1 MGSEMFIRDSHKEKV
16 NARELLVQALY
27 EYSFGHNE
35 AKSIE
40 ESFRKDFTKTKV
52 DYIFFRNTF
61 NHITENIQQL
71 KETILESAEFEV
83 FGIKSIETMEEN
95 ILLIIMAENE
105 LDETPREI
113 LIDEG
118 VRLSKKFCSENSYKF
133 INATLEKILES

>member
-1 MGSEMFIRDSHKEKV
+1 MKNLSQHKEKV
-16 NARELLVQALY
+16 NARELLVEALY

-61 NHITENIQQL
+61 NYIVENIVQL
-71 KETILESAEFEV
+71 KETILESAELEV
-83 FGIKSIETMEEN
+83 FGIKSIEIMEEN
-95 ILLIIMAENE
+95 ILLIIMAENT

>member
-1 MGSEMFIRDSHKEKV
+1 MKNLSQHKEKV

-61 NHITENIQQL
+61 NHITENIKKL
-71 KETILESAEFEV
+71 KETILESAELEV

-95 ILLIIMAENE
+95 ILLIIMAENA

-133 INATLEKILES
+133 INATLEKILGS

>member
-1 MGSEMFIRDSHKEKV
+1 MKNLSQHKEKV

-61 NHITENIQQL
+61 NHITENIKQL
-71 KETILESAEFEV
+71 KETILESAELEF

-95 ILLIIMAENE
+95 ILLIIMAESA

>member
-1 MGSEMFIRDSHKEKV
+1 MKNLSQHKEKV

-61 NHITENIQQL
+61 NHITENIKQL
-71 KETILESAEFEV
+71 KETILESAELEV

-95 ILLIIMAENE
+95 ILLIIMAENA

-133 INATLEKILES
+133 INATLEIILES

>member
-1 MGSEMFIRDSHKEKV
+1 MKNLSQHKEKV

-61 NHITENIQQL
+61 NHITENIKQL
-71 KETILESAEFEV
+71 KETILESAELEV

-95 ILLIIMAENE
+95 ILLIIMAENA
-105 LDETPREI
+105 LDETPKEI

-118 VRLSKKFCSENSYKF
+118 VRLSKKSCSENSYKF

>member
-1 MGSEMFIRDSHKEKV
+1 MKNLSQHKEKV

-61 NHITENIQQL
+61 NHITENIKQL
-71 KETILESAEFEV
+71 KETILESAELEI

-95 ILLIIMAENE
+95 ILLIIMAENA
-105 LDETPREI
+105 LDQTPREI

>member
-1 MGSEMFIRDSHKEKV
+1 MKNLSQHKEKV

-61 NHITENIQQL
+61 NHITENIKQL
-71 KETILESAEFEV
+71 KENILESAELEV

-95 ILLIIMAENE
+95 ILFIIMAENA

>member
-1 MGSEMFIRDSHKEKV
+1 MKNLSQHKEKV

-35 AKSIE
+35 ARSIE

-61 NHITENIQQL
+61 NYIAENIVQL
-71 KETILESAEFEV
+71 KETILESAELEV
-83 FGIKSIETMEEN
+83 FGIKSIEIMEEN
-95 ILLIIMAENE
+95 ILLIIMAENT

>member
-1 MGSEMFIRDSHKEKV
+1 MKNLRQYKEKV

-52 DYIFFRNTF
+52 DYIFFRNIF
-61 NHITENIQQL
+61 NHITENIVKL

-83 FGIKSIETMEEN
+83 FGIKSIEIMEEN
-95 ILLIIMAENE
+95 IILIIMAESS

>member
-1 MGSEMFIRDSHKEKV
+1 MKNLSRHKEKV

-35 AKSIE
+35 PKSIE

-61 NHITENIQQL
+61 NHITENIKQL
-71 KETILESAEFEV
+71 KETILESAELEV
-83 FGIKSIETMEEN
+83 FGIKSIEIMEEN
-95 ILLIIMAENE
+95 ILLIIMAEST

>member
-1 MGSEMFIRDSHKEKV
+1 MKNLSQHKEKV

-71 KETILESAEFEV
+71 KETILASAEFEV

-95 ILLIIMAENE
+95 ILLIIMAESA

>member
-1 MGSEMFIRDSHKEKV
+1 MKNLSQHKEKV

-61 NHITENIQQL
+61 NHITENIKQL
-71 KETILESAEFEV
+71 KETILESAELEV
-83 FGIKSIETMEEN
+83 FGIKSIETMEQN
-95 ILLIIMAENE
+95 ILFIIMAENA
-105 LDETPREI
+105 LDHTPREI

>member
-1 MGSEMFIRDSHKEKV
+1 MKNLSRHKEKV

-35 AKSIE
+35 AESTE
-40 ESFRKDFTKTKV
+40 ESFRKDFTKSKV

-61 NHITENIQQL
+61 NYITENITQL
-71 KETILESAEFEV
+71 KETILESAELGV
-83 FGIKSIETMEEN
+83 FGIKSIEIMEEN
-95 ILLIIMAENE
+95 IILVIIAESA
-105 LDETPREI
+105 LDQTPKEV

>member
-1 MGSEMFIRDSHKEKV
+1 MKNLSQHKEKV

-61 NHITENIQQL
+61 NYITENILLL
-71 KETILESAEFEV
+71 KETILESAELEV
-83 FGIKSIETMEEN
+83 FGIKSIEIMEEN
-95 ILLIIMAENE
+95 ILLVIMAESA